1 MPQVEINGIKINYVF
16 EGTGFETIAFI
27 HGLGESLESW
37 RNQINFFSKKFKV
50 VALDLRGHGK
60 SSIPKKRIEIGDFA
74 EDVKGLLDHL
84 GIKKAHFCG
93 LSMGALVLFEMYKR
107 YPDYFLSMI
116 LVASRH
122 KFPPAQT
129 AVLEGMSMEIIG
141 AEVATFA
148 LAANAPEQ
156 LKEEVAKMIAGT
168 KKDVYI
174 QSAEATSMLD
184 YSELLP
190 KIKVPTLIIVGDLD
204 IVTPVSSAETINK
217 SIKGSILQIIP
228 SVGHLPNREAPEK
241 FNNLLEEFLQKISLG
256 GKKNG

>member
-1 MPQVEINGIKINYVF
+1 LPQVEINGVKINYVF
-16 EGTGFETIAFI
+16 EGTGFETIIFI

-37 RNQINFFSKKFKV
+37 RHQINFFSKKFKV
-50 VALDLRGHGK
+50 IALDLRGHGK
-60 SSIPKKRIEIGDFA
+60 SSIPKKKIEIGDFA

-84 GIKKAHFCG
+84 GVKKAHFCG
-93 LSMGALVLFEMYKR
+93 LSMGALVLFEIYKR

-116 LVASRH
+116 LVAARH

-156 LKEEVAKMIAGT
+156 LKEEVARMIAGT
-168 KKDVYI
+168 KKDAYI

-190 KIKVPTLIIVGDLD
+190 KIKVPTLIIVGELD
-204 IVTPVSSAETINK
+204 IVTPVSSAEIINK
-217 SIKGSILQIIP
+217 SIQGSILQIIP
-228 SVGHLPNREAPEK
+228 GVGHLPNREASEK
-241 FNNLLEEFLQKISLG
+241 FNNLLDEFLYKIKG
-256 GKKNG
+256 

>member
-1 MPQVEINGIKINYVF
+1 LPQIEINGVKINYVF
-16 EGTGFETIAFI
+16 EGTGFETIIFI

-37 RNQINFFSKKFKV
+37 RHQINFFSKKFKV
-50 VALDLRGHGK
+50 IALDLRGHGK
-60 SSIPKKRIEIGDFA
+60 SSIPKKKIEIGDFA

-84 GIKKAHFCG
+84 GVKKAHFCG
-93 LSMGALVLFEMYKR
+93 LSMGALVLFEIYKR

-116 LVASRH
+116 LVAARH

-156 LKEEVAKMIAGT
+156 LKEEVARMIAGT
-168 KKDVYI
+168 KKDAYI

-190 KIKVPTLIIVGDLD
+190 KIKVPTLIIVGELD
-204 IVTPVSSAETINK
+204 IVTPVSSAEIINK
-217 SIKGSILQIIP
+217 SIQGSILQIIP
-228 SVGHLPNREAPEK
+228 GVGHLPNREASEK
-241 FNNLLEEFLQKISLG
+241 FNNLLDEFLYKIKG
-256 GKKNG
+256 

>member
-1 MPQVEINGIKINYVF
+1 LPQVEINGVKINYVF
-16 EGTGFETIAFI
+16 EGTGFETIIFI

-37 RNQINFFSKKFKV
+37 RHQINFFSKKFKV
-50 VALDLRGHGK
+50 IALDLRGHGK
-60 SSIPKKRIEIGDFA
+60 SSIPKKKIEIGDFA

-116 LVASRH
+116 LVAARH

-168 KKDVYI
+168 KKDAYI

-190 KIKVPTLIIVGDLD
+190 KIKVPTLIIVGELD
-204 IVTPVSSAETINK
+204 IVTPVSSAEIINK
-217 SIKGSILQIIP
+217 SIQGSILQIIP
-228 SVGHLPNREAPEK
+228 GVGHLPNREASEK
-241 FNNLLEEFLQKISLG
+241 FNNLLDEFLYKIKG
-256 GKKNG
+256 

>member
-1 MPQVEINGIKINYVF
+1 LPQVEINGVKINYVF
-16 EGTGFETIAFI
+16 EGTGFETIIFI

-37 RNQINFFSKKFKV
+37 RHQINFFSKKFKV
-50 VALDLRGHGK
+50 IALDLRGHGK
-60 SSIPKKRIEIGDFA
+60 SSIPKKKIEIGDFA

-107 YPDYFLSMI
+107 YTDYFLSMI
-116 LVASRH
+116 LVAARH

-168 KKDVYI
+168 KKDAYI

-190 KIKVPTLIIVGDLD
+190 KIKVPTLIIVGELD
-204 IVTPVSSAETINK
+204 IVTPVSSAEIINK
-217 SIKGSILQIIP
+217 SIQGSILQIIP
-228 SVGHLPNREAPEK
+228 GVGHLPNREASEK
-241 FNNLLEEFLQKISLG
+241 FNNLLDEFLYKIKG
-256 GKKNG
+256 

>member
-1 MPQVEINGIKINYVF
+1 MPQVEINGVKINYVF
-16 EGTGFETIAFI
+16 EGTGFETIIFI

-37 RNQINFFSKKFKV
+37 RHQINFFSKKFKV
-50 VALDLRGHGK
+50 IALDLRGHGK
-60 SSIPKKRIEIGDFA
+60 SSIPKKKIEIGDFA

-107 YPDYFLSMI
+107 CPDYFLSMI
-116 LVASRH
+116 LVAARH

-168 KKDVYI
+168 KKDAYI

-190 KIKVPTLIIVGDLD
+190 KIKVPTLIIVGELD
-204 IVTPVSSAETINK
+204 IVTPVSSAEIINK
-217 SIKGSILQIIP
+217 SIQGSILQIIP
-228 SVGHLPNREAPEK
+228 GVGHLPNREASEK
-241 FNNLLEEFLQKISLG
+241 FNNLLDEFLYKIKG
-256 GKKNG
+256 

>member
-1 MPQVEINGIKINYVF
+1 LPQVEINGVKINYVF
-16 EGTGFETIAFI
+16 EGTGFETIIFI

-37 RNQINFFSKKFKV
+37 RHQINFFSKKFKV
-50 VALDLRGHGK
+50 IALDLRGHGK
-60 SSIPKKRIEIGDFA
+60 SSIPKKKIEIGDFA

-107 YPDYFLSMI
+107 CPDYFLSMI
-116 LVASRH
+116 LVAARH

-168 KKDVYI
+168 KKDAYI

-190 KIKVPTLIIVGDLD
+190 KIKVPTLIIVGELD
-204 IVTPVSSAETINK
+204 IVTPVSSAEIINK
-217 SIKGSILQIIP
+217 SIQGSILQIIP
-228 SVGHLPNREAPEK
+228 GVGHLPNREASEK
-241 FNNLLEEFLQKISLG
+241 FNNLLDEFLYKIKG
-256 GKKNG
+256 